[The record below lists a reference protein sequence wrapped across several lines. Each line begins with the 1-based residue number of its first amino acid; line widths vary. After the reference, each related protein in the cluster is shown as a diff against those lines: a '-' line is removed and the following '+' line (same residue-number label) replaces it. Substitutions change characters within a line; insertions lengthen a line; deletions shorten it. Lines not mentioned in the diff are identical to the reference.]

1 MNFREMKKVLPMV
14 AMLIFAIY
22 VSTLAQDAE
31 PAGDAQ
37 VVQPAAPAQNVTKSS
52 EFSDSTDVVIK
63 KIEVTGN
70 FEVDDEEILKVVASK
85 EGEVLSTTKL
95 EDDLQ
100 RIFDLGYFSEDVK
113 ASLAEFE
120 NGAKITFR
128 VKENRVIKD
137 VKFDGNKGLSTVQLT
152 DLMATKKN
160 SVLNVNILRKDV
172 EAIEAH
178 YHESGFAA
186 ARVVD
191 APVDNEGNLH
201 IMVSEGVIQAIKVA
215 FVIKNKENPEEIE
228 TKDTGKSKDYVIT
241 REMKTKPGDV
251 YNTKTIGKDLQRIYN
266 LGFFEDVHTRVDAGE
281 KPGQVILIVEVEEAK
296 TGQAGFGAGYS
307 SNTGLTGFLTL
318 SERNLKGKGRRAD
331 IKLEIGGSRDNY
343 ELGYFEPWLDKK
355 QTSIEFNFYNTSR
368 ENLTY
373 GLAGEISPDY
383 EEIRNGFDVTLGRPI
398 SDYTRIFAGFKIET
412 VNVEPNEYDYLDG
425 SSRSVTGS
433 IRTDTRDFVFN
444 PTTGRYDS
452 MSLELNGGPLG
463 GDYDYQKLTVDL
475 RRFHPVRKKQ
485 VAAGR
490 MTFGLA
496 RGTIAKFDYFDLGGV
511 NSLRGYEEYQFSGT
525 KMLLYNFEYRF
536 TLSGNLSTVLFADA
550 GNCWM
555 STSDM
560 KFWPDDNMHRSVGIG
575 LRLKIPQF
583 GIGPVRLDY
592 AILGGESKIHF
603 GFGHM
608 F

>member
-1 MNFREMKKVLPMV
+1 MLMKMKKALPV
-14 AMLIFAIY
+14 A
-22 VSTLAQDAE
+22 TLLVFTLCFVAWAEGNETAKDE
-31 PAGDAQ
+31 PA
-37 VVQPAAPAQNVTKSS
+37 VQPAAPAQNITQSP
-52 EFSDSTDVVIK
+52 EISDATDVIIK

-70 FEVDDEEILKVVASK
+70 FEVSDEEILKAITSK
-85 EGEVLSTTKL
+85 EGDKLSTTKL

-100 RIFDLGYFSEDVK
+100 RVFDLGYFSEDVK

-120 NGAKITFR
+120 SGAKITFR
-128 VKENRVIKD
+128 VKENRAIKD
-137 VKFDGNKGLSTVQLT
+137 VKFDGNKGLQTKQL
-152 DLMATKKN
+152 LEMIATKKN
-160 SVLNVNILRKDV
+160 SVLNTNVLRKDV
-172 EAIEAH
+172 EAIEAK
-178 YHESGFAA
+178 YHEAGFAA
-186 ARVVD
+186 ARVID
-191 APVDNEGNLH
+191 APIDNEGNLH
-201 IMVSEGVIQAIKVA
+201 ILISEGVIQAIKVA
-215 FVIKNKENPEEIE
+215 FVIKNKENPEEVE
-228 TKDTGKSKDYVIT
+228 TKDTGKTKDYVII
-241 REMKTKPGDV
+241 REMKTKAGDI

-281 KPGQVILIVEVEEAK
+281 KPGQIILIVEVEEAK

-331 IKLEIGGSRDNY
+331 IKLEIGGKRDNY
-343 ELGYFEPWLDKK
+343 EFGYFEPWLDKK

-383 EEIRNGFDVTLGRPI
+383 QEIRNGFDVTLGRPI
-398 SDYTRIFAGFKIET
+398 SDYTRVFAGFKIET
-412 VNVEPNEYDYLDG
+412 VNVEPAKYDYLDG

-475 RRFHPVRKKQ
+475 RRYYPVRKKQ

-490 MTFGLA
+490 VTFGLA
-496 RGTIAKFDYFDLGGV
+496 RGTIARFDYFDLGGV
-511 NSLRGYEEYQFSGT
+511 NSLRGYDEYQFSGT

-536 TLSGNLSTVLFADA
+536 TMSGNLSTVVFADA

-560 KFWPDDNMHRSVGIG
+560 KFLPDDNMHRSVGIG